1 MTTFARKSLLAIN
14 PTFDEGKSHTES
26 NRRTTHG
33 GEKIESSK
41 NAAGERTY
49 KIAKYPPSNRPSKR
63 RFRVRPGGRRAGCQG
78 QGVSQDL

>member
-49 KIAKYPPSNRPSKR
+49 KIAKYPP
-63 RFRVRPGGRRAGCQG
+63 
-78 QGVSQDL
+78 